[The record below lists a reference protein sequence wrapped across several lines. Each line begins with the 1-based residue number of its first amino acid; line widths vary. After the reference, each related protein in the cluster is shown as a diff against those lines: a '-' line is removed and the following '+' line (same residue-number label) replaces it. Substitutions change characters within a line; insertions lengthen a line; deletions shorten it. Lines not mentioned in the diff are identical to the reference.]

1 MSRRNYRTCADL
13 SLSAMQEQ
21 DPKRIADELIKS
33 ISEDPR
39 VEPGQADTTPA
50 NEEEDES
57 QEDRAQDEAESDQA

>member
-1 MSRRNYRTCADL
+1 
-13 SLSAMQEQ
+13 MQEQ

-57 QEDRAQDEAESDQA
+57 EEDHAQDAAESDRP